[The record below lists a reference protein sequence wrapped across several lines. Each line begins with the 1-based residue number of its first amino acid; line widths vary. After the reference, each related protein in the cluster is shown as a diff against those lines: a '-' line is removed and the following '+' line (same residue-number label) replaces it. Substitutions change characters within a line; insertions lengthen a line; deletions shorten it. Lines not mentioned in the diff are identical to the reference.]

1 MGVALKLAGRNI
13 KVFLRDRV
21 SVFFSLL
28 SMLIIIGLYALFLG
42 DINVSNIREMAG
54 GDVPGIRFMVD
65 SWIMAGILVV
75 NSVTVVLG
83 MFGTMIEDEQKKR
96 LNGFMIAPVKRFSI
110 VLGYII
116 AAWAVG
122 MIINLIAFLLA
133 EAYILIGG
141 GTVLSF
147 LSILKVIGL
156 CMVNVLS
163 ASGIMF
169 FIISFIHTN
178 NAFATLSTIVGTII
192 GFLTGIYIPMGVLP
206 EAVQN
211 IIKFVPATYGAALMR
226 QVFME
231 DPVNKV
237 FAGAPAQVVEHYNS
251 TFGVKISAFGQDI
264 PVWAMLVIIIGAGLV
279 FFLLS
284 VLAMRRRKQR

>member
-1 MGVALKLAGRNI
+1 MDIAFKLAGRNI
-13 KVFLRDRV
+13 RVFLRDKV

-28 SMLIIIGLYALFLG
+28 SMFIIIGLYALFLG
-42 DINVSNIREMAG
+42 DINVSNIKDMA
-54 GDVPGIRFMVD
+54 GDVPGVRFMVD

-96 LNGFMIAPVKRFSI
+96 LNGFLIAPVKRFSI
-110 VLGYII
+110 VSGYVL
-116 AAWAVG
+116 AAWGVG
-122 MIINLIAFLLA
+122 MIINILAFALA

-141 GTVLSF
+141 GTLLSL

-156 CMVNVLS
+156 CMLNVFS

-211 IIKFVPATYGAALMR
+211 IVKFVPATYGAALMR

-231 DPVNKV
+231 DPVAKV
-237 FAGAPAQVVEHYNS
+237 FAGAPAQVVEHYYS
-251 TFGVKISAFGQDI
+251 TFGVKISAFGQEM
-264 PVWAMLVIIIGAGLV
+264 PALAMLAIIAGAGIV

-284 VLAMRRRKQR
+284 VLVMKKRKQK